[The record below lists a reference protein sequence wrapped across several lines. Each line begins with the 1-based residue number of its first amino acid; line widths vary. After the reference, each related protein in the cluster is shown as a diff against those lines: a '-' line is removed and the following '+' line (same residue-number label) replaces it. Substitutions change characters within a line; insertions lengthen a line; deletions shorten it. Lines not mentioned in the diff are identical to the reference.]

1 MKPTDNK
8 ESIIFNPTTAKEI
21 IIHIKDDRYGGENK
35 IARITPE
42 QQKLLDWLMENEYIS
57 DDINL
62 EYGYPE
68 VEDLTK

>member
-8 ESIIFNPTTAKEI
+8 ESTIFNPTTAKEI
-21 IIHIKDDRYGGENK
+21 VFHVKDDRYGNENR

-42 QQKLLDWLMENEYIS
+42 QKKLLDWLTDNGYLN
-57 DDINL
+57 DDISI

-68 VEDLTK
+68 VDDLTK